1 MEFAN
6 DISLPSEQ
14 LNMACRT
21 AAPFFATPIAESL
34 RNPKCPGLLVVSR
47 IIREAVLYEIST
59 DKFTLFTRHPASIS
73 DFVAMTESIFSKRLL
88 HHIQSQ
94 ATYFDAVSGISRMSD
109 CFICSRP
116 IIDAVEDVIWGIIIY
131 SSTKAGETLPQS
143 TFSTTKSYQGR
154 QPPPQNTQSS
164 QPSSS
169 RQTVAGPSTDVRSP
183 SGSGAVH
190 SPCRIQQIN
199 LEGATIAEAWCA
211 NATTNGLEG
220 AAIAAVGPNED
231 PSTMRFRPLA
241 VYHGT
246 DPAIIGSLET
256 VEGPPHVRLNSSVN
270 DNQVAPTAWNV
281 LPVVWTGFSPLRCFL
296 WAAFKAEVLQ
306 NIPTGTYKGRLEQSW
321 NCNSDSDPIHRHE
334 GVTLLKFRPPLP
346 SAPGQTHFVMPKG
359 REAEWERIA
368 KNYPGHGFGEHAM
381 ITARVKYLWDQFASI
396 HGGALD
402 TWPETIHCCEFGQR
416 ASMLRSFTKQLWRTV
431 WFDAGVEALN
441 NSHEVTFAISFKQT
455 ISDPP
460 HVSQNKEKSR
470 TG

>member
-6 DISLPSEQ
+6 GLSLPSEQ

-34 RNPKCPGLLVVSR
+34 RNPKCPGVMALSC
-47 IIREAVLYEIST
+47 IIREAALAEIWR
-59 DKFTLFTRHPASIS
+59 DKSTLFARHPASIS
-73 DFVAMTESIFSKRLL
+73 DFVAMTESIFSEHLL
-88 HHIQSQ
+88 HHLQSQ
-94 ATYFDAVSGISRMSD
+94 ATYFDAVSGISCISA

-116 IIDAVEDVIWGIIIY
+116 IINAVEDVIWGIIIY

-143 TFSTTKSYQGR
+143 TFSTTESYQGR

-220 AAIAAVGPNED
+220 AAIAAVGPDED

-246 DPAIIGSLET
+246 DVDIGDRERT
-256 VEGPPHVRLNSSVN
+256 VADPRHDRLNSSVKS
-270 DNQVAPTAWNV
+270 NQVAPTAWGV

-296 WAAFKAEVLQ
+296 WAAFKGEVLQ
-306 NIPTGTYKGRLEQSW
+306 NIPIGTPKGRLEQSW
-321 NCNSDSDPIHRHE
+321 NCNSDSDTIHRHE
-334 GVTLLKFRPPLP
+334 GVTLLQFRPPLP
-346 SAPGQTHFVMPKG
+346 SAPGQTHYVMPKG
-359 REAEWERIA
+359 REAEWHRIA
-368 KNYPGHGFGEHAM
+368 LNYGGEGFGEHAL
-381 ITARVKYLWDQFASI
+381 AASRVKYLWDQFANI

-402 TWPETIHCCEFGQR
+402 TWPETLHCREFGSQV
-416 ASMLRSFTKQLWRTV
+416 AMVRSFTKQLWRTV
-431 WFDAGVEALN
+431 WFDAGVNALN
-441 NSHEVTFAISFKQT
+441 NSHEVTYAISFKLT
-455 ISDPP
+455 IPAPP
-460 HVSQNKEKSR
+460 HVSQNKETSR